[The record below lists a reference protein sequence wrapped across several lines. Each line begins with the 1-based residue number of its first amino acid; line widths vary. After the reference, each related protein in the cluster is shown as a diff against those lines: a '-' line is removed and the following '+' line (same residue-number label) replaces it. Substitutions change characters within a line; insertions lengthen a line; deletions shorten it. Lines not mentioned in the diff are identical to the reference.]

1 MFKEEIMPDRQAL
14 PRVTY
19 SNVAADFGPLHDWLD
34 VEIPDFRANLGAF
47 HANVVDGAADQD
59 GAQYTT
65 TSPIDHSLVI
75 GRFVDAGDATIKRAI
90 AAAHAA
96 LPKWSALP
104 WQERVALLRR
114 FAQAVAACKYELAMA
129 ALFEVG
135 KSRLEA
141 VGEAE
146 EAVDLVNYYCDE
158 MERNQGFVRP
168 MARAVPQEETRC
180 VLRPVGVFAIISPF
194 NFPVALPC
202 NLIGACLVAGNTA
215 VFKPSPGS
223 SLTGKLLMD
232 CAISAGLPAGVLNM
246 VCGENAGPRLA
257 EAPGIDGFAFTGSH
271 EVGMKLA
278 RLALTGPYARP
289 VIAEM
294 GGKNPAYIA
303 ASADLEVA
311 AEGLMRSAF
320 GLQGEKCSACS
331 VAYVEEAVHDALL
344 EILVQKSKA
353 LMIGSPEDR
362 ATFVGPLINDA
373 ALARYAC
380 ACEAV
385 RQDGR
390 IALGGQRLLDGAYA
404 AGNFTAPTI
413 AVDLPAA
420 HRLNVEEL
428 FLPFLSIQRCRTLA
442 EGIALGNRVPYGLTA
457 GVYARQ
463 PEELELFFN
472 TAQAGVLYA
481 NRRSGA
487 TTGAWPGYQTFCGWK
502 GSGVDGKGGLGPYH
516 LPRFMREQSHTIMHP
531 GT

>member
-1 MFKEEIMPDRQAL
+1 MTDKQAL

-19 SNVAADFGPLHDWLD
+19 SNVAADFTPLHDWLD
-34 VEIPDFRANLGAF
+34 AALPKFRAVLGEF
-47 HANVVDGAADQD
+47 HPSVVAGVADQL
-59 GAQYTT
+59 GESFTV
-65 TSPIDHSLVI
+65 TSPIDRSLVI
-75 GRFVDAGDATIKRAI
+75 GRFVDAGDATIERAV

-96 LPKWSALP
+96 LPEWSARP
-104 WQERVALLRR
+104 WPERVALLRR
-114 FAQAVAACKYELAMA
+114 FAAEVAARKYELAMA

-180 VLRPVGVFAIISPF
+180 VLRPVGVFAVISPF

-223 SLTGKLLMD
+223 SLTGTLLMA
-232 CAISAGLPAGVLNM
+232 CATSAGMPPGVLNL
-246 VCGENAGPRLA
+246 VCGEGAGPRLA

-271 EVGMKLA
+271 EVGMQLA
-278 RLALTGPYARP
+278 RLALTGRYSRP

-294 GGKNPAYIA
+294 GGKNPAYVTS
-303 ASADLEVA
+303 SADLEVA

-320 GLQGEKCSACS
+320 GLQGAKCSACS

-344 EILVQKSKA
+344 DLLVEKSRA
-353 LMIGSPEDR
+353 LVVGSPEDR
-362 ATFVGPLINDA
+362 RTFVGPLIDDA
-373 ALARYAC
+373 ALVRYDKAC
-380 ACEAV
+380 AAAAQE
-385 RQDGR
+385 GR
-390 IALGGQRLLDGAYA
+390 IVLGGRRLQEGPRV
-404 AGNFTAPTI
+404 AGNFVAPTI
-413 AVDLPAA
+413 VAGLPAD
-420 HRLNVEEL
+420 HWLNFEEL
-428 FLPFLSIQRCRTLA
+428 FLPFLSVQRCHNLA
-442 EGIALGNRVPYGLTA
+442 EGLALGNRVQYGLTA
-457 GVYARQ
+457 GVYARR
-463 PEELELFFN
+463 PEELDLFFAH
-472 TAQAGVLYA
+472 AQAGALYA

-516 LPRFMREQSHTIMHP
+516 LPRFMREQSHTIMHQ
-531 GT
+531 G

>member
-1 MFKEEIMPDRQAL
+1 MEAIMTDQQVL

-19 SNVAADFGPLHDWLD
+19 SNVEADFGPLHDWLD
-34 VEIPDFRANLGAF
+34 REIPNFRASLGGF
-47 HANVVDGAADQD
+47 HANIVAGVADQD
-59 GAQYTT
+59 GKRYTV
-65 TSPIDHSLVI
+65 TSPIDRALVI
-75 GRFVDAGDATIKRAI
+75 GHFVDAGEATIERAV
-90 AAAHAA
+90 ASAQAA
-96 LPKWSALP
+96 LPQWSALA
-104 WQERVALLRR
+104 WQERVEVMRR
-114 FAQAVAACKYELAMA
+114 FAREIAERKYDLAMA

-146 EAVDLVNYYCDE
+146 EAVDLVDYYCNE
-158 MERNQGFVRP
+158 MERNQGFTRP
-168 MARAVPQEETRC
+168 MARANPLEETRC
-180 VLRPVGVFAIISPF
+180 LLRPVGVFAIISPF

-202 NLIGACLVAGNTA
+202 NLIGACLIAGNTA

-232 CAISAGLPAGVLNM
+232 CATSAGLPDGVLNL
-246 VCGENAGPRLA
+246 VCGENSGPLLA
-257 EAPGIDGFAFTGSH
+257 EAAGIDGFAFTGSH
-271 EVGMKLA
+271 EVGMRLA

-303 ASADLEVA
+303 ASADLEAA

-331 VAYVEEAVHDALL
+331 VAYVEEKVHDALL
-344 EILVQKSKA
+344 EILVQKTQA
-353 LMIGSPEDR
+353 LVVGSPEDR
-362 ATFVGPLINDA
+362 ATFVGPLINGA
-373 ALARYAC
+373 ALARYSR
-380 ACEAV
+380 ACEAA

-390 IALGGQRLLDGAYA
+390 MLLGGQRLMEGAHA
-404 AGNFTAPTI
+404 AGNFVAPTI
-413 AVDLPAA
+413 VADLPAD
-420 HRLNVEEL
+420 HWLNSEEL
-428 FLPFLSIQRCRTLA
+428 FLPFLSVQRCRTLA
-442 EGIALGNRVPYGLTA
+442 DGIARGNCVQYGLTA

-463 PEELELFFN
+463 PEELEMFFN
-472 TAQAGVLYA
+472 TAQAGALYA

-516 LPRFMREQSHTIMHP
+516 LPRFMREQSHTVMHK
-531 GT
+531 G